1 MPNILVTGSNGQV
14 GLELQALAKEYSYNF
29 YFADKNTLDI
39 TQKELIERALDFYFD
54 HTDSIT
60 AQKISDDVASG
71 KEKVHNADDVFS
83 ELGLE

>member
-1 MPNILVTGSNGQV
+1 MSIVKKLISFDSVV
-14 GLELQALAKEYSYNF
+14 AEELETLSK
-29 YFADKNTLDI
+29 TLDI

-60 AQKISDDVASG
+60 AEKISDDVVAG
-71 KEKVHNADDVFS
+71 KEKVHDADDVFA

>member
-1 MPNILVTGSNGQV
+1 MSVVKKLISFDSVV
-14 GLELQALAKEYSYNF
+14 AEELESLSK
-29 YFADKNTLDI
+29 TLDI

-60 AQKISDDVASG
+60 AQKMSDDVASG
-71 KEKVHNADDVFS
+71 KVKVHDADDVFA

>member
-1 MPNILVTGSNGQV
+1 MSVVKKLISFDSVV
-14 GLELQALAKEYSYNF
+14 AEELETLSK
-29 YFADKNTLDI
+29 TLDI

-60 AQKISDDVASG
+60 AQKISNDVKSG
-71 KEKVHNADDVFS
+71 EEKVHDAYDVFA

>member
-1 MPNILVTGSNGQV
+1 MSVVKKLISFDSVV
-14 GLELQALAKEYSYNF
+14 AEELETLSK
-29 YFADKNTLDI
+29 TLDI

-60 AQKISDDVASG
+60 AQKISDDVAAG
-71 KEKVHNADDVFS
+71 KEKVHDADDLFK

>member
-1 MPNILVTGSNGQV
+1 MSVVKKLISFDSAVADE
-14 GLELQALAKEYSYNF
+14 LETLSK
-29 YFADKNTLDI
+29 TLDI

-60 AQKISDDVASG
+60 AQKISDDVKSG
-71 KEKVHNADDVFS
+71 KEKVHNADDVFK

>member
-1 MPNILVTGSNGQV
+1 MSVVKKLISFDSVV
-14 GLELQALAKEYSYNF
+14 AEELETLSK
-29 YFADKNTLDI
+29 TLDI

-54 HTDSIT
+54 HTDSMT

-71 KEKVHNADDVFS
+71 KMKTHDADDVFA

>member
-1 MPNILVTGSNGQV
+1 MSVVKKLISFDSVV
-14 GLELQALAKEYSYNF
+14 AEELETLSK
-29 YFADKNTLDI
+29 TLDI

-60 AQKISDDVASG
+60 AQKISDDIVSG
-71 KEKVHNADDVFS
+71 KEKVHDADDVFK

>member
-1 MPNILVTGSNGQV
+1 MSVVKKLISFDSAVAEE
-14 GLELQALAKEYSYNF
+14 LENLSK
-29 YFADKNTLDI
+29 TLDI

-60 AQKISDDVASG
+60 AQKLSDDVAIG
-71 KEKVHNADDVFS
+71 KQKIHDADDVFP

>member
-1 MPNILVTGSNGQV
+1 MSVVKKLISFDSVV
-14 GLELQALAKEYSYNF
+14 AEELESLSK
-29 YFADKNTLDI
+29 TLDI

-60 AQKISDDVASG
+60 AQKISDDVVAG
-71 KEKVHNADDVFS
+71 KEKVHNADDVFA

>member
-1 MPNILVTGSNGQV
+1 MAVVKKLISLDSVIAEE
-14 GLELQALAKEYSYNF
+14 LESLSK
-29 YFADKNTLDI
+29 TLDI

-60 AQKISDDVASG
+60 AQKLSDDVASG
-71 KEKVHNADDVFS
+71 KVKVHDADDVFA

>member
-1 MPNILVTGSNGQV
+1 MSVVKKLISFDSVVAQE
-14 GLELQALAKEYSYNF
+14 LESLSK
-29 YFADKNTLDI
+29 TLNI

-60 AQKISDDVASG
+60 AQKISDDIASG
-71 KEKVHNADDVFS
+71 REKVHDADEVFE